1 MPLTEFLGENM
12 EWVKKIM
19 VQRWL
24 KELRENIDGM
34 KRMAEAYEKHGGFK
48 EVAETLSSLDV
59 SLEGFTPEF
68 IEAGR
73 KAEIEFANACRK
85 LADCYDKLY
94 DVIKKG
100 LEPLSL

>member
-1 MPLTEFLGENM
+1 MN
-12 EWVKKIM
+12 WIKKTM

-34 KRMAEAYEKHGGFK
+34 RHMAKAYEKHGGFK
-48 EVAETLSSLDV
+48 EVAETLSSLGV

-73 KAEIEFANACRK
+73 KAEIEFANACSK
-85 LADCYDKLY
+85 LADYYDKLY

-100 LEPLSL
+100 LESLSL